1 MNLVKSILIV
11 GDDVAL
17 RRELARTL
25 AAVGY
30 LVFEAGTF
38 GEATE
43 QMTFKPALLILDL
56 TLPDAT
62 GWDVAA
68 WLASLTSSVPIVVIS
83 GGTSD
88 AAHLRRFHPVA
99 FLPKPFGVNDLLAVV
114 EEHLAKPATAF
125 GV

>member
-1 MNLVKSILIV
+1 MNRVKSILIV
-11 GDDVAL
+11 EDDAAL
-17 RRELARTL
+17 RRELARSL
-25 AAVGY
+25 AAAGY

-38 GEATE
+38 REATE
-43 QMTFKPALLILDL
+43 QMVLKPALLILDL

-68 WLASLTSSVPIVVIS
+68 WLESLTSSVPIGLIS
-83 GGTSD
+83 GGTPD

-99 FLPKPFGVNDLLAVV
+99 FLPKPFGVDDLLTVV
-114 EEHLAKPATAF
+114 EDHLTKPSTAF

>member
-1 MNLVKSILIV
+1 MNRVKAILIV
-11 GDDVAL
+11 EDDPAL
-17 RRELARTL
+17 RRELARSL
-25 AAVGY
+25 GAVGY

-38 GEATE
+38 REAID
-43 QMTFKPALLILDL
+43 QMTLKPALLILDI

-68 WLASLTSSVPIVVIS
+68 WLESLTSPVPIVLIS
-83 GGTSD
+83 GGTPD

-99 FLPKPFGVNDLLAVV
+99 FLPKPFGVDDLLAVV
-114 EEHLAKPATAF
+114 EEHLTKPATAF